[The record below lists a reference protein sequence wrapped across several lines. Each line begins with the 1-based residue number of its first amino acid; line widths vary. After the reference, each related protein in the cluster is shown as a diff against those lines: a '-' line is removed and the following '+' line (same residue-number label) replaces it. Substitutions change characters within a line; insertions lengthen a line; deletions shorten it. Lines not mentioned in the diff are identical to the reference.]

1 MINKEELMNRILL
14 LEPDLTQALLE
25 LISDYELKMIKLE
38 KQDKILEILKRN
50 KSISLTKTNKQIENG
65 FSSIYV
71 PSDEDEEVYKVNDK
85 EISQE
90 EFDLLKEAFK
100 DDK

>member
-1 MINKEELMNRILL
+1 MASKELLRRID
-14 LEPDLTQALLE
+14 EKDYLTEREHKEYLQ
-25 LISDYELKMIKLE
+25 ELKQQLEEKE

-85 EISQE
+85 EIAQE